1 METFKNKNII
11 VVKNDILP
19 RKSSEINSQENVL
32 KELVKEL
39 SLSHKLKCSNSYIFG
54 TLLDLT

>member
-39 SLSHKLKCSNSYIFG
+39 SLSHKLKCSNSYIFA
-54 TLLDLT
+54 T